1 MAGQAWQR
9 PVKPIPA
16 ANQKMLGQQ
25 VAEQTIIAQAD
36 AGMPADR
43 IAEVQEEIS
52 ARALS
57 EATTKAGERFAREY
71 DWTARA
77 LVRELEEMEAGELWT
92 CGTGSA
98 RN

>member
-25 VAEQTIIAQAD
+25 VAEQTIIAQAS
-36 AGMPADR
+36 AGMSADR
-43 IAEVQEEIS
+43 IGREQDEI
-52 ARALS
+52 AAHLLN
-57 EATTKAGERFAREY
+57 EAVTPESERFAREY

-77 LVRELEEMEAGELWT
+77 LVRDLEEMEMG
-92 CGTGSA
+92 G
-98 RN
+98 